1 MHYGKSDRND
11 KEYEKLCVEIIKF
24 LFQIEFT
31 KMSEQN
37 STEDKM
43 FRMDLVC
50 GIKAVLRNV
59 AIIISRNGFSHNA
72 LKAATGIL
80 TENGKLII
88 DLNDNDIIT
97 MLRLKADKQDPSD
110 YMLNKLEEYLMS
122 ISK

>member
-1 MHYGKSDRND
+1 
-11 KEYEKLCVEIIKF
+11 
-24 LFQIEFT
+24 
-31 KMSEQN
+31 
-37 STEDKM
+37 M
-43 FRMDLVC
+43 FRMDLVR

-80 TENGKLII
+80 TENEKLII

>member
-1 MHYGKSDRND
+1 
-11 KEYEKLCVEIIKF
+11 
-24 LFQIEFT
+24 
-31 KMSEQN
+31 
-37 STEDKM
+37 M